1 LGSVDRVERMS
12 VVSDSGKTH
21 LEEKIALGRIRAEN
35 FGGES
40 HGGEKISM
48 KCFWF
53 FPSTVFNVYS

>member
-1 LGSVDRVERMS
+1 MS
-12 VVSDSGKTH
+12 LVSDSGKTH

-48 KCFWF
+48 KCFLVLPF
-53 FPSTVFNVYS
+53 DRVQRVFMIESRSTS